1 MAGHSRAGWD
11 CELFGADPPR
21 LASAERSV
29 ADEGRLLEVLSPPTA
44 PAETAPATSPA
55 RTGRCFVPPGL

>member
-29 ADEGRLLEVLSPPTA
+29 ADEGRLLGGITA
-44 PAETAPATSPA
+44 HGSRKNGSRNVSRPLWPLP
-55 RTGRCFVPPGL
+55 